1 MDSRSDRGGY
11 GSAMRFSLAIN
22 LERMEPTD
30 NMVATAAHTLEMVQM
45 AETAGFEIAWAAE
58 HHAIEMTI
66 APGPFQLLAWWAAH
80 TSKIRLGTAVAVAAY
95 WHPIRLAGEA
105 ALLDLLSGGRLELG
119 VGRGAYQREFD
130 RMVPGLDAVSG
141 AAALR
146 ELVPAVRALWAGDYE
161 HDGERWAFP
170 ASTSCP
176 KPVQANPPIWV
187 AARDPDTYE
196 WAVANGCDIM
206 CWPLMRPFAEL
217 QEYVG
222 RLEDAIAKVPAGN
235 PRPRMTAMRYAA
247 VWQDDSDADRYIRA
261 LQRQSGQFEN
271 LFKKLGSVDNGFAE
285 SVDLDQLAHRDEYKP
300 ETLRENLMF
309 GTPDEVITKLRAYD
323 ELGVDY
329 LYCASYGASIADQKR
344 SLQLFIDEV
353 MPAFADTATA
363 APAMAITA
371 NSAAR

>member
-1 MDSRSDRGGY
+1 MK
-11 GSAMRFSLAIN
+11 FSLAIN
-22 LERMEPTD
+22 LERMDPAD
-30 NMVATAAHTLEMVQM
+30 DMAAVAEHTLEMVQM
-45 AETAGFEIAWAAE
+45 AEAAGFEIAWAAE

-130 RMVPGLDAVSG
+130 RMVPGLDSVSG

-146 ELVPAVRALWAGDYE
+146 ELVPAVRALWAGDYA
-161 HDGERWAFP
+161 HDGERWNFP

-176 KPVQANPPIWV
+176 KPLQANPPIWV
-187 AARDPDTYE
+187 AARDPATYE
-196 WAVANGCDIM
+196 WAVENGCDIM

-217 QEYVG
+217 QEYVS
-222 RLEDAIAKVPAGN
+222 RLEEAIAKAPPGN

-247 VWQDDSDADRYIRA
+247 VWSDDRDADRYIRA

-271 LFKKLGSVDNGFAE
+271 LFKQLGSVDNGFAE
-285 SVDLDQLAHRDEYKP
+285 SVDLGQLAHRDEYKP
-300 ETLRENLMF
+300 ETLRQNLMF
-309 GTPDEVITKLRAYD
+309 GTPDEVIAKLRDYD
-323 ELGVDY
+323 ALGVDY
-329 LYCASYGASIADQKR
+329 LYCASYGAAMADQKR
-344 SLQLFIDEV
+344 SLQLFIEEV
-353 MPAFADTATA
+353 MPAFAGSSTLQPSGTSRD
-363 APAMAITA
+363 
-371 NSAAR
+371 RVG